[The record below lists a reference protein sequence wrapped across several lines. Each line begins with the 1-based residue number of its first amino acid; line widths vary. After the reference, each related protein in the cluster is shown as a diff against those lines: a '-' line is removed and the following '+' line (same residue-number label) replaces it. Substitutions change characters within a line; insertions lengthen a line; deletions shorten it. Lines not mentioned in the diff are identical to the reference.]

1 MTILDHLI
9 LVTKNWSNNACVG
22 CNGAYKL
29 MDMIDFLTSK
39 SNIIEEKKRSSRNET
54 FLKNALI

>member
-1 MTILDHLI
+1 MKLLDHLI
-9 LVTKNWSNNACVG
+9 LVTKNWSDNACFG
-22 CNGAYKL
+22 YNGAYKL

-39 SNIIEEKKRSSRNET
+39 SIIIEEKKRSSRNET